1 MMGETMGR
9 LAGLV
14 ALVTG
19 AGGGEMGGGGAGI
32 ARVLAREGAIV
43 AVNDL
48 NEEYARATV
57 DQITQQ
63 GGQAFVLP
71 GDVSDPQR
79 AREMVETVVGRHGRI
94 DILVNNAAR
103 LGRSPAVE
111 RMPDEEWHS
120 YIAVN
125 LSGPF
130 YMSRA
135 ALPHMMRQQYG
146 RIINIGSLAA
156 LRASLN
162 GGAGYTSSKRGL
174 LGLTRQL
181 AAEFY
186 SYNITVNAVL
196 PAGILSGRMRAE
208 MGPQA
213 DALVTARRW
222 ALPDD
227 IGAICAYL
235 ASPEAHLISASVIV
249 VPGANA
255 TGLGDFASYRAMA
268 RQIGKDIG
276 E

>member
-1 MMGETMGR
+1 MGLLT
-9 LAGLV
+9 GLV

-32 ARVLAREGAIV
+32 ARVLAQEGAIV

-48 NEEYARATV
+48 DEAYARATV
-57 DQITQQ
+57 EQIAAQ
-63 GGQAFVLP
+63 GGRAFVLA
-71 GDVSDPQR
+71 GDVSNSQR
-79 AREMVETVVGRHGRI
+79 AREMVEAVVAQHGRI

-111 RMPDEEWHS
+111 RMSDEEWHS

-135 ALPHMMRQQYG
+135 ALPHMVRQRYG

-162 GGAGYTSSKRGL
+162 GGAGYTASKRGL

-186 SYNITVNAVL
+186 AYNITVNAVL
-196 PAGILSGRMRAE
+196 PAGILNGRMRAE
-208 MGPQA
+208 MGERA
-213 DALVTARRW
+213 EALVAARRW

-227 IGAICAYL
+227 IGKICAYL
-235 ASPEAHLISASVIV
+235 ASPGADLISASVIV

-255 TGLGDFASYRAMA
+255 TGLGDFAAYRAMA

>member
-1 MMGETMGR
+1 MGR
-9 LAGLV
+9 LTGLV

-19 AGGGEMGGGGAGI
+19 AGGGELGGGGAGI
-32 ARVLAREGAIV
+32 ARALAQEGAVV

-48 NEEYARATV
+48 AEEYAQATV
-57 DQITQQ
+57 EQITGQ
-63 GGQAFVLP
+63 GGTAFVLA
-71 GDVSDPQR
+71 GDVSDPRR
-79 AREMVETVVGRHGRI
+79 AQEMIETVVERYGRL

-111 RMPDEEWHS
+111 RMSDEEWHS

-130 YMSRA
+130 FMSRA

-146 RIINIGSLAA
+146 RIVNIGSLAA

-162 GGAGYTSSKRGL
+162 GGAGYTASKRGL

-186 SYNITVNAVL
+186 AYNITVNAVL

-208 MGPQA
+208 MGERA
-213 DALVTARRW
+213 EALVAARRW

-227 IGAICAYL
+227 IGKICAYL
-235 ASPEAHLISASVIV
+235 ASPEAHLISAAVIV

-255 TGLGDFASYRAMA
+255 TGLGDFAQYRAMA

>member
-1 MMGETMGR
+1 MRNTKLSRSVEGK
-9 LAGLV
+9 V
-14 ALVTG
+14 VLVTG
-19 AGGGEMGGGGAGI
+19 AASGMGRAT
-32 ARVLAREGAIV
+32 ALLFADEGAMVAATDVNPAVEEVERLIKDAGQKGRAWLLDV
-43 AVNDL
+43 ADRDAVNRVIGEIV
-48 NEEYARATV
+48 EEF
-57 DQITQQ
+57 
-63 GGQAFVLP
+63 GGL
-71 GDVSDPQR
+71 
-79 AREMVETVVGRHGRI
+79 

>member
-1 MMGETMGR
+1 MGR
-9 LAGLV
+9 LTGLV

-19 AGGGEMGGGGAGI
+19 AGGGELGGGGAGI
-32 ARVLAREGAIV
+32 ARVLAQEGAIV

-48 NEEYARATV
+48 DEDYARATV
-57 DQITQQ
+57 EQILQQ
-63 GGQAFVLP
+63 GGQAFVLA
-71 GDVSDPQR
+71 GDVADPGQAR
-79 AREMVETVVGRHGRI
+79 AMVETVVERTGRI

-135 ALPHMMRQQYG
+135 ALPHMVRQHYG

-162 GGAGYTSSKRGL
+162 GGAGYTTSKRGL

-181 AAEFY
+181 AAEFFG
-186 SYNITVNAVL
+186 YNITVNAVL

-208 MGPQA
+208 MGERA
-213 DALVTARRW
+213 EELVRSRRW
-222 ALPDD
+222 ALPDE
-227 IGAICAYL
+227 IGKICAYL
-235 ASPEAHLISASVIV
+235 ASPEAHLISASVLV

>member
-1 MMGETMGR
+1 MGR
-9 LAGLV
+9 LTGLV

-48 NEEYARATV
+48 HEDYARATV
-57 DQITQQ
+57 DQITRN
-63 GGQAFVLP
+63 GGQSFALA
-71 GDVSDPQR
+71 GDVSDPRQAKELVSSVI
-79 AREMVETVVGRHGRI
+79 ARCGRL

-103 LGRSPAVE
+103 LGRTPAVE
-111 RMPDEEWHS
+111 RMSDEEWHS

-135 ALPHMMRQQYG
+135 AIPHMMQREYG

-186 SYNITVNAVL
+186 TYNITVNAVL
-196 PAGILSGRMRAE
+196 PAGILSGRLRAE
-208 MGPQA
+208 MGERA
-213 DALVTARRW
+213 EALVATRRW

-227 IGAICAYL
+227 IGQICAYL

-249 VPGANA
+249 VPGVNA
-255 TGLGDFASYRAMA
+255 TGLGDFAQYRAMA